1 MTCLAA
7 DQPPPLY
14 GLVVFDGPGHAVQT
28 IVVVFENPHAADA
41 HARRVGLGDY
51 VVAPLSFCL
60 DRAAPTFTADHGGP
74 S

>member
-14 GLVVFDGPGHAVQT
+14 GLVVFDGPGRAVKA
-28 IVVVFENPHAADA
+28 VMVVFENVHAADA

-51 VVAPLSFCL
+51 AVAPLSFCL
-60 DRAAPTFTADHGGP
+60 DRSALTLTVDHGCT